1 MFEANG
7 KKYELKFNLKRIEM
21 IENAMGMPSMP
32 ELFKNR
38 GMLSISSL
46 KAYIAYALKE
56 EDGDTFV
63 KPKEGMEMADKLIEE
78 SGYLAVNEVVV
89 TAIQRDC
96 PFLFPA
102 D

>member
-7 KKYELKFNLKRIEM
+7 KRYELKYNIKRIEM

-32 ELFKNR
+32 ELYKNR
-38 GMLSISSL
+38 GMLSILSL

-89 TAIQRDC
+89 KAIQRDC

>member
-38 GMLSISSL
+38 GMLSI
-46 KAYIAYALKE
+46 
-56 EDGDTFV
+56 
-63 KPKEGMEMADKLIEE
+63 
-78 SGYLAVNEVVV
+78 
-89 TAIQRDC
+89 
-96 PFLFPA
+96 
-102 D
+102 